1 MLIVFYAHTNNN
13 CECLQLVHMFYAL
26 FFLSNEV
33 EHDNLISV
41 LILSLG
47 MKSKSATI
55 HSKKS
60 SCSGV
65 IIDVVKSVFVS

>member
-1 MLIVFYAHTNNN
+1 MCFVHTQIIIVMLTASSYVLCII
-13 CECLQLVHMFYAL
+13 
-26 FFLSNEV
+26 FFLSNQV

-65 IIDVVKSVFVS
+65 LIDVVKSVSVS

>member
-1 MLIVFYAHTNNN
+1 
-13 CECLQLVHMFYAL
+13 MFYAL

>member
-1 MLIVFYAHTNNN
+1 
-13 CECLQLVHMFYAL
+13 MFYAL

-47 MKSKSATI
+47 MKSKSALPFI
-55 HSKKS
+55 QRKVHAVGS
-60 SCSGV
+60 S
-65 IIDVVKSVFVS
+65 